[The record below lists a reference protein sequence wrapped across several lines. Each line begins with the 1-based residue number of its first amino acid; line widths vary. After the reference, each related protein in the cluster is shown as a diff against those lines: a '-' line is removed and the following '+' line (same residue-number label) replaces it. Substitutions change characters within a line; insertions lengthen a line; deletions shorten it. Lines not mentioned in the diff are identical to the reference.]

1 MPTFSRRGCLKGLV
15 MGSAGAVLGGEGSVA
30 LADDAQAIAEPARKT
45 RVCAQADVVVCG
57 GGPAGVA
64 AALAAARSGARVIIV
79 EQAGCLG
86 GIWTSGLLS
95 YWLDI
100 RNKQGLTEELMTRI
114 EAAGGGGFSP
124 KGIRTGVFDVEV
136 TKLVLENLCEEHQVE
151 LFYHSRVVAVQ
162 KAGGRL
168 THVIIE
174 SKSGREAIAAHSFID
189 CTGDGD
195 LGALAGCGFALGDPE
210 DGKLQPMSMI
220 ALVSG
225 IQAQEI
231 TPFYNDIDDRQPWA
245 APKDRLYAA
254 MAAGGH
260 APSYA
265 KPSFFRVRD
274 DLFILMANHEY
285 GVSGINQRD
294 VTRAT
299 VRARKDVHASVD
311 ALRKQGGIWKNV
323 RIVATPEQ
331 IGVREGRRLHGRYTV
346 TLDDLKEG
354 RSFDDAVC
362 KVTFGIDIHAL
373 DPKKNKGIDAAP
385 VRVKP
390 YDIPLR
396 ALMAKEVEGLYFAG
410 RCISGDFFAHA
421 SYRVTGNA
429 VAMGEAAG
437 RAAAQAACKRK
448 T

>member
-1 MPTFSRRGCLKGLV
+1 MSHLSRRWCLKGLV
-15 MGSAGAVLGGEGSVA
+15 MGSAGAVLAG
-30 LADDAQAIAEPARKT
+30 DDRTAVSGDAHTIVEPARKLP
-45 RVCAQADVVVCG
+45 VCTQADVVVCG

-64 AALAAARSGARVIIV
+64 AALAAARSGARVIVI
-79 EQAGCLG
+79 EQSGCLG
-86 GIWTSGLLS
+86 GIWTAGLLS

-100 RNKQGLTEELMTRI
+100 RNKKGLTEELMARI

-124 KGIRTGVFDVEV
+124 QGKRTGVFDVEV
-136 TKLVLENLCEEHQVE
+136 TKLVLENLCEEHQIE
-151 LFYHSRVVAVQ
+151 IFYHSRVVAAQ
-162 KAGGRL
+162 KVAGRL
-168 THVIIE
+168 THVIME
-174 SKSGREAIAAHSFID
+174 SKSGREAVAAQRFID

-195 LGALAGCGFALGDPE
+195 LGALAGCSFALGDPE
-210 DGKLQPMSMI
+210 GGKLQPMSMI
-220 ALVSG
+220 ALISG
-225 IQAQEI
+225 VQAREI
-231 TPFYNDIDDRQPWA
+231 APFYNDIDDRQPWA

-299 VRARKDVHASVD
+299 VRARKDIHASIE
-311 ALRKQGGIWKNV
+311 ALRKQGGVWKNV

-331 IGVREGRRLHGRYTV
+331 IGVREGRRLLGRYTV
-346 TLDDLKEG
+346 TLDDLKAG
-354 RSFDDAVC
+354 RTFDDAVC
-362 KVTFGIDIHAL
+362 TVTFGIDIHAL
-373 DPKKNKGIDAAP
+373 DPKKNKGIDTAP
-385 VRVKP
+385 LRVKP
-390 YDIPLR
+390 YGIPLR

-437 RAAAQAACKRK
+437 RAAAQAACARNA
-448 T
+448 